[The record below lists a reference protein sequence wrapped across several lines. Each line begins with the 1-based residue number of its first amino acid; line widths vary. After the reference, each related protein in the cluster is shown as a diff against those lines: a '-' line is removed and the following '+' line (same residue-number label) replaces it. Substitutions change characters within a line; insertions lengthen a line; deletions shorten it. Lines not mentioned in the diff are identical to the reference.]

1 MHKEIPIPFSIPP
14 PPPPPPVLLR
24 SRMRRRILL
33 KPWPCTTL
41 YLYAFMVDNNFP
53 RNISLPRAFSILV
66 CQFPEM
72 FWNHSESIPTEC
84 STHVVQAAR
93 VGMQYLT
100 IALY

>member
-14 PPPPPPVLLR
+14 SPLLLLR

-33 KPWPCTTL
+33 KRPCTTL